1 MPSYYLAVFY
11 TGLVL
16 GTGMLTLGIW
26 DRVTIFSPTGK
37 PSTSVR
43 FAVPASALVVFVL
56 IAGGYNHCNGQARAA
71 ASAKNPKL
79 NGASD
84 KFEECMSDPILL
96 LIVWAPTFGAN
107 HPSTPP
113 HKLAGVHTY
122 RAYTRA
128 AQYLSSFGRRPSSL

>member
-1 MPSYYLAVFY
+1 MLA
-11 TGLVL
+11 
-16 GTGMLTLGIW
+16 LGIW
-26 DRVTIFSPTGK
+26 DNACLLFLLLKGK

-56 IAGGYNHCNGQARAA
+56 IAGGYNHCNGLARAV
-71 ASAKNPKL
+71 ASVKNPKL

-84 KFEECMSDPILL
+84 EFEKCMSDPILL
-96 LIVWAPTFGAN
+96 FIVWAPTFGAN

-113 HKLAGVHTY
+113 HKLAGVTPIVP
-122 RAYTRA
+122 TRA